1 MKFVDLKKLWN
12 IVVDHFSFEFI
23 LSCKTTFEI
32 QNFKIRIFQTAWDGE
47 NFYIKNVEL
56 EKLRNFVVDNLL
68 IWIHLGPQT
77 INFHLV

>member
-32 QNFKIRIFQTAWDGE
+32 QNFKIQIF
-47 NFYIKNVEL
+47 